1 MKKIFVFA
9 FVAFMMSSGA
19 LLAQEAGKFRVGLD
33 LGPAIPQGGGLGFGF
48 YLEPKFNLNDRM
60 NIGIRYG
67 GAATFRNIELNQ
79 SSSDVRAEVGGT
91 GTLGL
96 TFDYYFLTGSKFVPF
111 VGGGI
116 GYYGFANIEVDSS
129 VIADDTI
136 LDTTMAIAP
145 MIRGGF
151 EFRKFRLSLD
161 YNILPSSAL
170 VNLQNQQ
177 VGVVANSYLG
187 FTLGFYVGGGKW

>member
-1 MKKIFVFA
+1 MKKIILLS
-9 FVAFMMSSGA
+9 FVAFVMSSGL
-19 LLAQEAGKFRVGLD
+19 LLAQESGKFRVGID
-33 LGPAIPQGGGLGFGF
+33 MGPAIPQGGGLGFGF
-48 YLEPKFNLNDRM
+48 YLEPKYNLNERM

-67 GAATFRNIELNQ
+67 GAVTLRNIELSQ
-79 SSSDVRAEVGGT
+79 GSSDVRAEIGGT

-116 GYYGFANIEVDSS
+116 GYYGFANVEIDSND
-129 VIADDTI
+129 VPDDSA
-136 LDTTMAIAP
+136 LDTSMAVAP
-145 MIRGGF
+145 MVRAGF

-170 VNLQNQQ
+170 VNAQNQRI
-177 VGVVANSYLG
+177 GTVANSYLG